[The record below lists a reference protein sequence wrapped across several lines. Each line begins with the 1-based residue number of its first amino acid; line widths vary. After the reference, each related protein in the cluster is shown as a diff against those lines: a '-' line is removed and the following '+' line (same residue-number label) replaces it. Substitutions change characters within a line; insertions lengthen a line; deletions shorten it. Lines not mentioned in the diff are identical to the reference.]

1 MQHFLLKTEP
11 STYSIDDLARDGSTS
26 WGGVRNYQ
34 ARNIIREMKA
44 GDYCVVYHSSCAV
57 PAAVGLARVTGEAYP
72 DPLQFDRKSEYFDPS
87 SKIIEPR
94 WLAVDIRYVSTFE
107 EPLALEEMKK
117 MSELR
122 DFRLLERG
130 NRLSVFPMT
139 SDHFSAI
146 TGLLTLR

>member
-11 STYSIDDLARDGSTS
+11 STYSIGDLEKEGTTS

-34 ARNIIREMKA
+34 ARNILREMKE
-44 GDYCVVYHSSCAV
+44 GDYCVIYHSSCAV

-72 DPLQFDRKSEYFDPS
+72 DPLQFDRKSEYFDPG
-87 SKIIEPR
+87 SKIMEPR

-107 EPLALEEMKK
+107 EPVTLEEMKK

-130 NRLSVFPMT
+130 NRLSVLPMT
-139 SDHFSAI
+139 ADHFSAI